1 MNFKKLF
8 TTSINWVSKNSPL
21 ILTTLG
27 IGGLG
32 ATAYLTYKA
41 SDRIETIV
49 ADVEEANEYNEPID
63 RAAVIRDLAGA
74 LALPATVGILSA
86 AALVAS
92 YKIQHNRVTVL
103 SGALT
108 AVANEYTRYQKKYKQ
123 VHGEKKANDFF
134 NTENK
139 EIEVEGK
146 DGKKK
151 VKQVATAE
159 KLRSMTGEWYSNSTN
174 YVRDDH
180 EYNMMACDAAIRAL
194 EIKVFQKG
202 QITMNELYE
211 EFGLE
216 ETRQGA
222 LLGWSDSD
230 FYVAATDGYNLYSE
244 KYEENVKDIHL
255 SWPVPT
261 YVFK

>member
-49 ADVEEANEYNEPID
+49 TDVEEANEHNEPLD

-74 LALPATVGILSA
+74 LALPATVGIASA
-86 AALVAS
+86 GALVAS

-108 AVANEYTRYQKKYKQ
+108 AVANEYTRYQKKYGQ
-123 VHGEKKANDFF
+123 VHSEKKANDFF
-134 NTENK
+134 NTEKK

-146 DGKKK
+146 DGQKK

-159 KLRSMTGEWYSNSTN
+159 KLRSMTG
-174 YVRDDH
+174 
-180 EYNMMACDAAIRAL
+180 
-194 EIKVFQKG
+194 
-202 QITMNELYE
+202 
-211 EFGLE
+211 
-216 ETRQGA
+216 
-222 LLGWSDSD
+222 
-230 FYVAATDGYNLYSE
+230 
-244 KYEENVKDIHL
+244 
-255 SWPVPT
+255 
-261 YVFK
+261 

>member
-8 TTSINWVSKNSPL
+8 TTSVNWVSKNSPL

-41 SDRIETIV
+41 SDDIEAIV
-49 ADVEEANEYNEPID
+49 AGVEEANDNNEPLD
-63 RAAVIRDLAGA
+63 RAAIIRDLAGA
-74 LALPATVGILSA
+74 LALPAAVGIASA

-92 YKIQHNRVTVL
+92 YKIQSNRVTVL

-108 AVANEYTRYQKKYKQ
+108 AVANEYTRYQKKYGQ
-123 VHGEKKANDFF
+123 EHGEKKANEFF
-134 NTENK
+134 NTNKK

-151 VKQVATAE
+151 VKQVATAD
-159 KLRSMTGEWYSNSTN
+159 KLHSMTGQWYSASTN
-174 YVRDDH
+174 YIHDDH
-180 EYNMMACDAAIRAL
+180 DYNMMACDAAIRAL

-202 QITMNELYE
+202 HLTMNELFE

-222 LLGWSDSD
+222 LLGWSDAE
-230 FYVAATDGYNLYSE
+230 FYVAATDGYNVYNDE
-244 KYEENVKDIHL
+244 YEAKVKDIHL

>member
-8 TTSINWVSKNSPL
+8 TTSVNWVSKNSPL

-41 SDRIETIV
+41 SEDIEVIV
-49 ADVEEANEYNEPID
+49 SGVEEANANEEPLD
-63 RAAVIRDLAGA
+63 RPAIIRDLAGA
-74 LALPATVGILSA
+74 LALPAAVGIASA

-92 YKIQHNRVTVL
+92 YKIQSNRVTVL

-108 AVANEYTRYQKKYKQ
+108 AVANEYTRYQKKYGQ
-123 VHGEKKANDFF
+123 EHGEKKANEFF
-134 NTENK
+134 NTNKK

-151 VKQVATAE
+151 VKQVATAD
-159 KLRSMTGEWYSNSTN
+159 KLHSMTGQWYSASTN
-174 YVRDDH
+174 YIHDDH
-180 EYNMMACDAAIRAL
+180 DYNMMACDAAIRAL

-202 QITMNELYE
+202 HLTMNELFE

-222 LLGWSDSD
+222 LLGWSDAE
-230 FYVAATDGYNLYSE
+230 FYVAATDGYNVYNDE
-244 KYEENVKDIHL
+244 YEAKVKDIHL